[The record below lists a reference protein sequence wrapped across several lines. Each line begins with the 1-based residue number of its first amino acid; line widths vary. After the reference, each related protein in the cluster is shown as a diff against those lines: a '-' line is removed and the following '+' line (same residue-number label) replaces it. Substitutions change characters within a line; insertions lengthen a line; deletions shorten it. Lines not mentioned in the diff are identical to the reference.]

1 MKTISTA
8 TTHIRTIYLLLI
20 SGIITI
26 CACTRH
32 KYPQHLIVADS
43 LCNVNPDSA
52 ISLLRNIA
60 KDIETSPEDARMYY
74 RLLCIQAKDKAERM
88 KSKEEKENITE
99 LVDYYEHRGD
109 RTLLPTTYYY
119 AGRIYAETQN
129 APQALDYFQKAN
141 DALKQ
146 GEDTDLRS
154 RIYSQMG
161 YLLYFQE
168 IYDEALK
175 KFFEAYQCNKNTND
189 TIAMIY
195 DLRDISILYEAEN
208 KHDEA
213 LKYIKHAYTMAKEK
227 RDRKMILNVEKH
239 ISGLYEML
247 HNPDSALTYIQKPLK
262 NISTMDSSSIYSL
275 VSNIY
280 KLKGNTDSVLYYCKK
295 IESIGNVYAKKDAYE
310 NLTGIYLHSGNNIG
324 ANRSFKMYKIY
335 SDSVKAIKR
344 TDIIARMNA
353 QYNYQIKEKENI
365 LLKERDKRNRIIIIL
380 SSAIAVMLLISLVI
394 YIKYSIKKRDEQL
407 LRYKLYKQVLNER
420 IQKSEKHI
428 HKNNLTITNLENRL
442 NNLGKQKNEL
452 EKELE
457 REKERLLSTDHI
469 TALGIKE
476 RDKIPEAISNS
487 PIYRSFYRMTDK
499 ASNKQP
505 SDKDWNELEKL
516 LNREYDQFTDKL
528 NSLCKLSE
536 TEYHVSM
543 LIKLNFEPSKI
554 ATLVCCSLS
563 NVSTIRRRLYT
574 KVFGK
579 EAGTKSWD
587 NFIRSI

>member
-8 TTHIRTIYLLLI
+8 TTHIRAIYLLLI

-26 CACTRH
+26 CACIGH
-32 KYPQHLIVADS
+32 KYPQQLIVADS

-60 KDIETSPEDARMYY
+60 KYIETSPEDARMYY

-88 KSKEEKENITE
+88 KAKEEKENITE

-109 RTLLPTTYYY
+109 RNLLPTIYYY

-161 YLLYFQE
+161 YLFHYQE
-168 IYDEALK
+168 VYDEALK
-175 KFFEAYQCNKNTND
+175 MFTAAYQCNKATND

-195 DLRDISILYEAEN
+195 DLRDISTEYESKDN
-208 KHDEA
+208 HDKAFEY
-213 LKYIKHAYTMAKEK
+213 LKKAYCMAKQYNDK
-227 RDRKMILNVEKH
+227 YMIANIEH
-239 ISGLYEML
+239 YTASLYRIT
-247 HNPDSALTYIQKPLK
+247 NKPDSAMMYAKQSFKIILL
-262 NISTMDSSSIYSL
+262 SDSSSAYSL
-275 VSNIY
+275 MADIY
-280 KLKGNTDSVLYYCKK
+280 KQKGNKDSLLYYCKQ
-295 IESIGNVYAKKDAYE
+295 IEHIGNVYAKKIAYT
-310 NLTGIYLHSGNNIG
+310 NLTETYLDSKEYNKAKH
-324 ANRSFKMYKIY
+324 SFKMYKIY

-365 LLKERDKRNRIIIIL
+365 LLKERNKRNRIAIIL
-380 SSAIAVMLLISLVI
+380 SSTIAVMLLTILVI

-407 LRYKLYKQVLNER
+407 LRYKLYKQILNER
-420 IQKSEKHI
+420 IQKSEEHI
-428 HKNNLTITNLENRL
+428 HTNNLTITNLENRL

-457 REKERLLSTDHI
+457 RKKERL
-469 TALGIKE
+469 
-476 RDKIPEAISNS
+476 R
-487 PIYRSFYRMTDK
+487 
-499 ASNKQP
+499 
-505 SDKDWNELEKL
+505 
-516 LNREYDQFTDKL
+516 
-528 NSLCKLSE
+528 
-536 TEYHVSM
+536 
-543 LIKLNFEPSKI
+543 
-554 ATLVCCSLS
+554 
-563 NVSTIRRRLYT
+563 
-574 KVFGK
+574 
-579 EAGTKSWD
+579 
-587 NFIRSI
+587 